1 MNRRSRLWVLLFLS
15 SGLTIAFSGLRIGR
29 PVNAL
34 TAGPLPPMSLTVVG
48 ANGTQIVLNE
58 TDIGSL
64 PSFTSEGGF
73 KTSAGSL
80 RGIGNYTGV
89 QLTTFLALV
98 GGMNSD
104 YSLLVSASDG
114 YSMVYTYNQ
123 VQGENFTA
131 YNPATG
137 DELPAT
143 QPFTVVLAYFTD
155 GLNLTSGDGPLRL
168 AILGAQG
175 LLTDGH
181 YWTKMVVKMELRPA
195 VVDWTLFLKG
205 ALVENMTRGTFESGV
220 NENCH
225 GLNWTDSNNNVWTG
239 IPLWLLVGRVD
250 DGDVHTTNT
259 SMRAF
264 NDTLALQ
271 GYTVRVITALGYSY
285 DFNST
290 TVMRNANIV
299 VADRL
304 NGAPLPDLYWPL
316 RLVGSGLTSSEML
329 SQVVE
334 IDIVFTPS
342 TPEFPS
348 LTVLALLMI
357 VTLSV
362 VIACRRK
369 PLPETCP
376 SVRALGYVVETK
388 MISSPRS

>member
-1 MNRRSRLWVLLFLS
+1 MLFLS
-15 SGLTIAFSGLRIGR
+15 SGLMIAFLGLQTGR

-34 TAGPLPPMSLTVVG
+34 SVGPLPPMSLTVVG
-48 ANGTQIVLNE
+48 ANGSQIVLNE

-64 PSFTSEGGF
+64 PSFTSKGGF

-89 QLTTFLALV
+89 QFSTLLAMV

-137 DELPAT
+137 DEQPAT
-143 QPFTVVLAYFTD
+143 EPFTVVLAYYMD

-168 AILGAQG
+168 AILGSQG

-181 YWTKMVVKMELRPA
+181 YWTKMVVKMEIRPA
-195 VVDWTLFLKG
+195 VVDWTLVLKG

-259 SMRAF
+259 SIRAF

-290 TVMRNANIV
+290 RVMRNANII
-299 VADRL
+299 VANRL

-329 SQVVE
+329 SEVVE
-334 IDIVFTPS
+334 IDIDFTPPV
-342 TPEFPS
+342 PEFPS
-348 LTVLALLMI
+348 LTVLALFMI
-357 VTLSV
+357 ATLSV
-362 VIACRRK
+362 VMAYRRK
-369 PLPETCP
+369 RLRETC
-376 SVRALGYVVETK
+376 SFVRALSNVVEIK
-388 MISSPRS
+388 MIFSPKKLRLA